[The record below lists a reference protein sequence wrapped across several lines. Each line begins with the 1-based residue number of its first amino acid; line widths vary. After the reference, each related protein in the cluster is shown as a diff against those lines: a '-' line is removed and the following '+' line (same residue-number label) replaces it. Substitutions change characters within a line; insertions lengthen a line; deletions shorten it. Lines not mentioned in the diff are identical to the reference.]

1 MDQSVLVSVLVFLLV
16 AQATLL
22 VVNTGSV
29 EREKVARR
37 LDTYI
42 VPTFEAGLP
51 TAVNILRQRR
61 YSRLPLLDA
70 LLVRF
75 DMADKLGRRLQQGG
89 VPLRAGEFL
98 FLQLVLATVFGLLG
112 ALFGWEL
119 SGGPSL
125 MVVGVILG
133 FVGPMAWLRL
143 RISRRMSGFE
153 QGLPD
158 VLDRVSNA
166 LRAGF
171 GLEYGLDMVSR
182 ESGGPCGEEFGQVLQ
197 ELNLGADLDEAL
209 ARLIVRVDS
218 EDARLLATAVS
229 VQRRTG
235 GNLIEVLSQMSQ
247 TLRERERLRRDV
259 RVITTAPRVSGYVVA
274 LLPLLTVAAMYVTSR
289 YYIDTLLSEPI
300 GRLAATAGFALVLL
314 GLFLNHRIA
323 RVEL

>member
-1 MDQSVLVSVLVFLLV
+1 MDQSVLVSILVFLLV

-22 VVNTGSV
+22 VANTGTV

-37 LDTYI
+37 LETYI
-42 VPTFEAGLP
+42 VPTFDTGLP
-51 TAVNILRQRR
+51 TTMSILRQRR
-61 YSRLPLLDA
+61 YSRLPILDA
-70 LLVRF
+70 LLVRI
-75 DMADKLGRRLQQGG
+75 DLADALSRRLQQAGLPVRG
-89 VPLRAGEFL
+89 GEFL
-98 FLQLVLATVFGLLG
+98 FMQLVLATVFGLLG
-112 ALFGWEL
+112 ALFGWEMA
-119 SGGPSL
+119 GGPAL
-125 MVVGVILG
+125 ALVGVVLG
-133 FVGPMAWLRL
+133 FVGPMVWLRL
-143 RISRRMSGFE
+143 RIARRMTAFE

-171 GLEYGLDMVSR
+171 GLEYGLDLVAR
-182 ESGGPCGEEFGQVLQ
+182 ESSPPCNEEFGQVLQ

-209 ARLIVRVDS
+209 ARLVQRVDS

-247 TLRERERLRRDV
+247 TLRDRERLRRDV

-289 YYIDTLLSEPI
+289 YYIETLLAEPV
-300 GRLAATAGFALVLL
+300 GRLAAMVGFGLVLV

-323 RVEL
+323 RVDL

>member
-1 MDQSVLVSVLVFLLV
+1 MDQSLLVSILVFLLV

-22 VVNTGSV
+22 VANSGSV
-29 EREKVARR
+29 ERQKVARR
-37 LDTYI
+37 LDSYI

-51 TAVNILRQRR
+51 ATVSILRRRR

-75 DMADKLGRRLQQGG
+75 DMADNLGRRLQQAG

-119 SGGPSL
+119 AGGPSL
-125 MVVGVILG
+125 ALVGVVLG

-143 RISRRMSGFE
+143 RISRRMAAFE

-171 GLEYGLDMVSR
+171 GLEYGLDLVSR

-209 ARLIVRVDS
+209 ARLIVRIDS

-247 TLRERERLRRDV
+247 TLRDRERLRRDV

-289 YYIDTLLSEPI
+289 YYIETLFSEPI
-300 GRLAATAGFALVLL
+300 GRLAALAGFTLVLL

-323 RVEL
+323 RVDL